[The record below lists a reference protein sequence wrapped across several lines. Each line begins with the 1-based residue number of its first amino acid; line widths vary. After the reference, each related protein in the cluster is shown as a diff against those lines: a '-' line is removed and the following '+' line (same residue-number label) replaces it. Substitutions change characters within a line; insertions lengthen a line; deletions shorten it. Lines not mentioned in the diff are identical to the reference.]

1 MSISRLMQMGA
12 AGVSKYPSLEGAT
25 QVQSNSF
32 GVSYLSGLFVS
43 PNEDKFAV
51 TLPLEDD
58 IRNYTMSTA
67 GDITT
72 RSLTSTIVD
81 VMTNDPQS
89 IYMGPVGQGTR
100 TWVGQRNSKNVKE
113 LTNSTA
119 WETTTATG
127 TTYTTL
133 GSSTDT
139 NPALW
144 FSDDGLYFF
153 RGFDFSLDRF
163 PLSTA
168 WDLSTAGTVSTV
180 DMTNKVN
187 ALTKIT
193 RMWIHSSGERAFL
206 TDSDNIEEFNL
217 ATPYDFST
225 STYTGNSLT
234 SIGKVHGFSVVGL
247 NLYTI
252 QGTVSGDGT
261 FRKFTLS
268 ET

>member
-12 AGVSKYPSLEGAT
+12 AGVSKKPSLAGAT
-25 QVQSNSF
+25 QVQSH
-32 GVSYLSGLFVS
+32 GLGQTYISGLFVS
-43 PNEDKFAV
+43 PDEDKFV
-51 TLPLEDD
+51 ITQPLSDD
-58 IRNYTMSTA
+58 VKNFTMSTA

-72 RSLTSTIVD
+72 ESLTSTIVD
-81 VMTNDPQS
+81 VMPNDPQS
-89 IYMGPVGQGTR
+89 IYMGPVGQGTK
-100 TWVGQRNSKNVKE
+100 TWVGQRSSKNVKE

-153 RGFDFSLDRF
+153 RGFGFSLDRF

-206 TDSDNIEEFNL
+206 ADADNIEEFDF
-217 ATPYDFST
+217 ATPYDFSS

-247 NLYTI
+247 NLYTA
-252 QGTVSGDGT
+252 QGSASGDGT

>member
-12 AGVSKYPSLEGAT
+12 AGVSEKPSLAGAT
-25 QVQSNSF
+25 QVQSH
-32 GVSYLSGLFVS
+32 GLGQGYVSGLFVS
-43 PNEDKFAV
+43 PNEDKFAI
-51 TLPLEDD
+51 TLPLPDD
-58 IRNYTMSTA
+58 VRNFTMSTA

-72 RSLTSTIVD
+72 ETVTSTIVD
-81 VMTNDPQS
+81 VMPNDPQS

-153 RGFDFSLDRF
+153 RGFGFSLNRF

-180 DMTNKVN
+180 NMTNKVN

-206 TDSDNIEEFNL
+206 TDADSIEEFNL
-217 ATPYDFST
+217 STPYDFSS

-247 NLYTI
+247 NLYTA
-252 QGTVSGDGT
+252 QGSASGDGT

-268 ET
+268 AT

>member
-1 MSISRLMQMGA
+1 M
-12 AGVSKYPSLEGAT
+12 GVSQKYTSLAGAT
-25 QVQSNSF
+25 QVQSH
-32 GVSYLSGLFVS
+32 GLGQSYVSGLFVS
-43 PNEDKFAV
+43 PDEDKFAI
-51 TLPLEDD
+51 TLPLPDD
-58 IRNYTMSTA
+58 VRNYTMSTP

-72 RSLTSTIVD
+72 ESVTSTIVD

-100 TWVGQRNSKNVKE
+100 TWVGQRSSKNVKE

-127 TTYTTL
+127 TLYTTL

-187 ALTKIT
+187 TLTKIT
-193 RMWIHSSGERAFL
+193 RMWIHSSGKRAFL
-206 TDSDNIEEFNL
+206 TDQTNIEEFNL
-217 ATPYDFST
+217 STSYDFST

-234 SIGKVHGFSVVGL
+234 SLGRIDGISVVGL
-247 NLYTI
+247 NLYTV
-252 QGTVSGDGT
+252 QGTVHGDGT
-261 FRKFTLS
+261 FRKFTLNQ
-268 ET
+268 T